1 MIQAAKKN
9 AIALGCSILLCGGAL
24 AQGTDSEKSA
34 STSPP
39 SVGDEVIVLGKS
51 WGEIR
56 TQIHRAEELVYD
68 RFNEINRRSSL
79 RTKVH
84 CRTMRRL
91 RPT

>member
-1 MIQAAKKN
+1 M
-9 AIALGCSILLCGGAL
+9 
-24 AQGTDSEKSA
+24 
-34 STSPP
+34 
-39 SVGDEVIVLGKS
+39 LGKS